1 MSTRS
6 LIEDFTTHARRIP
19 DAPALVWQDA
29 SISYSQL
36 HDRALRVSD
45 RIAAMDLG
53 HAPVGLLAPKSPDSV
68 ALVLGCLLV
77 GCSFVLPSA
86 TLAPATREK
95 LFAQAGC
102 AAVLSEQDVGE
113 DATCQAAICQT
124 SVQPALKPDPARVTF
139 MLTTSG
145 STGLP
150 KVVPLTEGAIDRFT
164 DWVGGRFGLRQHSRV
179 FNYSPLNFDL
189 CLLDVWATLKH
200 GGCVVLVDPD
210 RATDAGH
217 LHELLDGN
225 EVELIQGV
233 PMLFQLLAD
242 AAATTGGVSY
252 RSVRDVIIT
261 GDTISAGCLATVP
274 ALFPNARLHNIYGC
288 TETNDS
294 LMHEIDPT
302 TLPTGKIPLGLPLP
316 GVRTLLVDEDGGV
329 VDGAG
334 TGELYVWTP
343 FQAAGYLDPELDDGR
358 FAEHPRGT
366 DDRPYFR
373 SGDLVHRDADGT
385 LTLVG
390 RKDFQVKVRGVR
402 TNIVEVEL
410 AIAEHDDVTETVVVA
425 MPDSLAGHL
434 LHAEVRKAPG
444 AGLNSLVLRQFCAER
459 LPRTSIPSTMRI
471 SDDPLARTSTGKPDR
486 QLLIRTIT
494 ERTENGS
501 HPRDHG
507 VHRPGIPA
515 RRRLQRA
522 GH

>member
-1 MSTRS
+1 MSAQS
-6 LIEDFTTHARRIP
+6 LIECFTANARRVP
-19 DAPALVWQDA
+19 DAPALVWKDT
-29 SISYSQL
+29 SVSYSQL
-36 HDRALRVSD
+36 HARAIQVSA
-45 RIAAMDLG
+45 RIASMDIG
-53 HAPVGLLAPKSPDSV
+53 HAPIGVLAAKSPDSV
-68 ALVLGCLLV
+68 ALVLGCLMA

-86 TLAPATREK
+86 TLARTTREK
-95 LFAQAGC
+95 LFAQVGC
-102 AAVLSEQDVGE
+102 VAVLSEQDVDLG
-113 DATCQAAICQT
+113 ATGQAAA
-124 SVQPALKPDPARVTF
+124 QPALTPDSARVTF

-145 STGLP
+145 STGTP

-164 DWVGGRFGLRQHSRV
+164 DWAGEQFGLRQHSRV
-179 FNYSPLNFDL
+179 LNYSPLNFDL

-200 GGCVVLVDPD
+200 GGCVILVDPD
-210 RATDAGH
+210 RATDSGH
-217 LHELLDGN
+217 LHELLGSN

-252 RSVRDVIIT
+252 RSVRDVIVT
-261 GDTISAGCLATVP
+261 GDTISAGCLATLP
-274 ALFPNARLHNIYGC
+274 ALFPNARLYDIYGC

-343 FQAAGYLDPELDDGR
+343 FQAAGYLDPGLDEGR
-358 FAEHPRGT
+358 FAEHPHRADGS
-366 DDRPYFR
+366 RYFR
-373 SGDLVHRDADGT
+373 SGDLVHRDVDGT

-390 RKDFQVKVRGVR
+390 RNDFQVKVRGVR
-402 TNIVEVEL
+402 TNIAEVEL
-410 AIAEHDDVTETVVVA
+410 AMSEHDDVAEVVVVA
-425 MPDSLAGHL
+425 MPDPLAGHL

-444 AGLNSLVLRQFCAER
+444 AELNSLVLRRFCAER

-494 ERTENGS
+494 ER
-501 HPRDHG
+501 
-507 VHRPGIPA
+507 
-515 RRRLQRA
+515 RR
-522 GH
+522 G